1 MLLLDLTQKST
12 YKSYGN
18 RTTLLTQ
25 PSITRSF
32 QGCQKT
38 LTYAGAG
45 QQDFALEFHKQLQ
58 ALSAS
63 IATEHALTERLTD
76 LREVKATFRERL
88 QSTETALTEARQ
100 QIVALQNKG
109 QLQLQKIS
117 VLELEAV
124 QLRDQPKETPH
135 TVFRVHDLEAQ
146 NKDLQE
152 RGDALQKHIAE
163 TSKQLHQKIADATQM
178 ESRLNTLGPQLEEA
192 QAEKLL
198 LQEQKGAYESQS
210 HAKLE
215 QTKIEL
221 CKVANLDKAKIESN
235 HQNRLHQLQQQ
246 KLEVDTE
253 LKQKVMQLDQLQ
265 AEKDAVEGKVSQIS
279 ASLANSQIEKAKEVC
294 PCLMDVDSFTN
305 LLKD

>member
-1 MLLLDLTQKST
+1 MA
-12 YKSYGN
+12 N
-18 RTTLLTQ
+18 
-25 PSITRSF
+25 
-32 QGCQKT
+32 
-38 LTYAGAG
+38 AGAG
-45 QQDFALEFHKQLQ
+45 QQDFVLGFHERLQ

-100 QIVALQNKG
+100 QIVALQNKD

-124 QLRDQPKETPH
+124 QLRDQPKELPQ
-135 TVFRVHDLEAQ
+135 TVFRLHDLEAQ

-152 RGDALQKHIAE
+152 RGDTLQKHVAE
-163 TSKQLHQKIADATQM
+163 ISNQLHQKTVDATQM
-178 ESRLNTLGPQLEEA
+178 ESQLNTLKPQLEEA
-192 QAEKLL
+192 QAEKFL
-198 LQEQKGAYESQS
+198 LQEQKEAFESQS

-235 HQNRLHQLQQQ
+235 HQNRVHQLQQQ
-246 KLEVDTE
+246 KSEVDTE
-253 LKQKVMQLDQLQ
+253 LKEKVMELDHLQ

-279 ASLANSQIEKAKEVC
+279 ASLAKSQTEKAKEVC
-294 PCLMDVDSFTN
+294 PCLIDVDSFTN